1 LSAAPLP
8 HRSPT
13 DRLDDGPVSGA
24 ALSRTAPAPLSFAQ
38 LRMWFFGQL
47 EPESSLYNSSRV
59 YRLHGALDASVLE
72 RSFAEVVRRHEIL
85 RTRFRATRGGVIQE
99 VAVAEPFHLRVVDLT
114 ALPLDERE
122 AESQRRVVAES
133 RQPFDLATGPLFRVL
148 LLRLTP
154 VEHQLMVVIHHI
166 ATDAWSARLLLRE
179 LITLYRAYL
188 AGEPSSLADPP
199 IQYRDYSWW
208 QHEQARGEAFGRDLA
223 FWKGRLKD
231 MPPVLELPTLR
242 ARPETDDVQ
251 VQRLSFEIS
260 ADSTAALAAL
270 GRQERATLFMTLL
283 AAFKV
288 VLWRYTGQTDLV
300 VGVPVA
306 GRTRVELEDALGCFT
321 NTLVLRTDLAGEPSF
336 REVLR
341 RVRAVTVGGYAHQE
355 FPFERLVEELR
366 PERSIHH
373 HPLFQVMFNF
383 RDFPGWTSDDAGLG
397 IEEVEVPRN
406 HALVDLALRI
416 VRRDSRLSAQVVCH
430 PRFFDAA
437 AAERLVQ
444 HYRLVLQSVISNP
457 EQNVSSLS
465 LLTPAERQQQLVEWN
480 ATARDYPA
488 GRGVHQLVEAQV
500 ARTPNAPAVVCGDV
514 ELTYAGLNGRA
525 NQVAAALRS
534 LGVGPGAYVPLLMPG
549 GIEVAIG
556 MLAVMK
562 AGAAFVPLDLDWP
575 VERIR
580 AALSQLPTGVALV
593 SSDLPFRA
601 TLLDRPVL
609 VVDFS
614 ADGDVA
620 ARHFEPT
627 AEVATPAE
635 APIYAIFTSGSTGVP
650 KAAVVPHRGI
660 TNRLLWMN
668 DFFGPAT
675 AAAVLQ
681 TTRHVYDSAV
691 WQLFWPLINGGK
703 TVLPGPGADGSAEAL
718 ARLIERQQVTIT
730 DFVPSVF
737 NVLVP
742 EVVAAAPLRHQLR
755 SLRAIIVGGE
765 EITPATTYQFMA
777 TFPDVRV
784 INLYGPTEA
793 SIGCICYEVTGTE
806 GDSIPIGRPIANV
819 QVLVLDQNR
828 NPVPVGVAGELYL
841 GGTCVGLGYLSD
853 AEKTGASFLHV
864 ECPELRGGK
873 LYRTGDRVRYRPDG
887 NLEFLG
893 RMDRQVKLRGLR
905 IELGEIESALNRHP
919 SVRESLA
926 MVREDSPGDK
936 RLVGY
941 VVPDDDNVPSVSE
954 LRDFLRRTL
963 PTYMTPAHF
972 VLLSEVPRSPGGKVY
987 RGALPRPDYTS
998 PAIDEIVVE
1007 PRTTTEVAIA
1017 RIWAEVLQLDRVGV
1031 HANFFDLGGHS
1042 LMATRLISRV
1052 RAELQV
1058 ELPLRTLFE
1067 APTVA
1072 GLASEITRRDEQ
1084 AQADQALLLQEL
1096 EGLSED
1102 DAQRLLLGELRE
1114 GGN

>member
-1 LSAAPLP
+1 MSAAPF
-8 HRSPT
+8 
-13 DRLDDGPVSGA
+13 PVSGA
-24 ALSRTAPAPLSFAQ
+24 AHNRAAPAPLSFAQ
-38 LRMWFFGQL
+38 LRMWFFAQL
-47 EPESSLYNSSRV
+47 EPGSPLYNSTRV
-59 YRLHGALDASVLE
+59 YRWHGPLDAGVLE
-72 RSFAEVVRRHEIL
+72 RSLAEVVQRHEIL
-85 RTRFRATRGGVIQE
+85 RTRFRATRGGVVQE
-99 VAVAEPFHLRVVDLT
+99 VMAAEPFRLPLVDLT
-114 ALPLDERE
+114 ELPPAERE

-133 RQPFDLATGPLFRVL
+133 QRPFDLATGPLFRVL
-148 LLRLTP
+148 LLRLAP

-166 ATDAWSARLLLRE
+166 ATDAWSSRLLLRE
-179 LITLYRAYL
+179 LATLYRAYL
-188 AGEPSSLADPP
+188 AGEPSSLRDPS
-199 IQYRDYSWW
+199 IQYQDYSRW

-242 ARPETDDVQ
+242 ARPETDDQQ
-251 VQRLSFEIS
+251 VHRLSFELSTDS
-260 ADSTAALAAL
+260 AAALAAF
-270 GRQERATLFMTLL
+270 GRQERATLFMSLL

-288 VLWRYTGQTDLV
+288 LLWRYTGQTDLV

-306 GRTRVELEDALGCFT
+306 GRTRVEFEDALGCFT
-321 NTLVLRTDLAGEPSF
+321 NTLVLRTELSGEPSF

-341 RVRAVTVGGYAHQE
+341 RVRAVTVGGYAHQD

-366 PERSIHH
+366 PERTIHH

-383 RDFPGWTSDDAGLG
+383 RDFPGGASESDGLR

-406 HALVDLALRI
+406 QALVHLALRI
-416 VRRDSRLSAQVVCH
+416 ERRESGLSAQVVCH

-437 AAERLVQ
+437 AAERLVE
-444 HYRLVLQSVISNP
+444 HYRLVLQSMTSDP
-457 EQNVSSLS
+457 DQKVSSLP
-465 LLTPAERQQQLVEWN
+465 LLTPGERRQQLVEWN
-480 ATARDYPA
+480 ATAREYPLD
-488 GRGVHQLVEAQV
+488 GGVHQLVEAQV
-500 ARTPNAPAVVCGDV
+500 ARTPNASAVVCGEV
-514 ELTYAGLNGRA
+514 ELTYAELNARA
-525 NQVAAALRS
+525 NQVAAALRAR
-534 LGVGPGAYVPLLMPG
+534 GVGPGAYVPLLMPG

-593 SSDLPFRA
+593 GPHLPFSA
-601 TLLDRPVL
+601 GLLERPVL
-609 VVDFS
+609 VVDPA

-620 ARHFEPT
+620 ELHFQAPPEI
-627 AEVATPAE
+627 AAPAE

-675 AAAVLQ
+675 AAAALQ
-681 TTRHVYDSAV
+681 TTRHMYDSAV

-703 TVLPGPGADGSAEAL
+703 TVMPGPAAEAT
-718 ARLIERQQVTIT
+718 AEAVAQLIERHQVTIT

-737 NVLVP
+737 NALVP
-742 EVVAAAPLRHQLR
+742 QVVAAAPLRHQLR
-755 SLRAIIVGGE
+755 SLRSIIVGGE
-765 EITPATTYQFMA
+765 EITPATTYRFRA
-777 TFPDVRV
+777 AFPGVRV

-793 SIGCICYEVTGTE
+793 SIGCICYEVMGTE

-841 GGTCVGLGYLSD
+841 GGTCVGLGYLND
-853 AEKTGASFLHV
+853 AEKTRASFV
-864 ECPELRGGK
+864 DSECPELGRGK

-926 MVREDSPGDK
+926 IVREDSPGDK
-936 RLVGY
+936 RLVAY
-941 VVPDDDNVPSVSE
+941 VVPGGDSVPSVSE

-963 PTYMTPAHF
+963 PTYMTPANF
-972 VLLSEVPRSPGGKVY
+972 VLLTELPRSASGKVY

-998 PAIDEIVVE
+998 PAIDEIAVD
-1007 PRTTTEVAIA
+1007 PRTPTEAAIA
-1017 RIWAEVLQLDRVGV
+1017 RIWGQVLQLDRVGV

-1052 RAELQV
+1052 RSELRV
-1058 ELPLRTLFE
+1058 ELPLRALFE
-1067 APTVA
+1067 APTIA
-1072 GLASEITRRDEQ
+1072 GLAAEIARREEK
-1084 AQADQALLLQEL
+1084 AQTDQALLLQEL

-1102 DAQRLLLGELRE
+1102 EAQRLLLGEPKE
-1114 GGN
+1114 GGE